1 MLGIRVDIR
10 EINLDFVL
18 CEKKVCVVCGVWC
31 VVCVFLGEFAVG
43 CVKS

>member
-1 MLGIRVDIR
+1 MDIR

-18 CEKKVCVVCGVWC
+18 CEKKKFVWCVVCGVGGVWC
-31 VVCVFLGEFAVG
+31 VYVFLGEFGVG